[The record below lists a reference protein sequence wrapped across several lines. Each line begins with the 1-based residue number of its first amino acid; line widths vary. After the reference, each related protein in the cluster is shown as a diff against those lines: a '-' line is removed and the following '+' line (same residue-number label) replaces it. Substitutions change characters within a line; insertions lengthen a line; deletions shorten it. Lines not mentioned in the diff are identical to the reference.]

1 MTRRDRWLVF
11 ITLSK
16 KLLPWF
22 VGVSLYCLIIGLL
35 VDREQWHADW
45 GAEAAVVN
53 GVILG
58 VLMGLRNRA
67 AYDRWWEG
75 RRLWGQ
81 LVNDSRNLAWKVQ
94 SYVPPEEIAAAKF
107 PQLLA
112 GFADALKGHLRKGT
126 RLQEIAGFEQEQD
139 QPKHVPSYLAGRIIG
154 CIAGWQQDEVIDP
167 RTMQIMDTHS
177 RSLLD
182 VCGGCERIHNT
193 PISLSYRA
201 LLRFGIAL
209 NILAAPWFIV
219 LELGGNWSI
228 PVLIV
233 VCFFLVGVEIIDT
246 EVEEPFGEDLND
258 LPLSSYC
265 RTIRESTET
274 IFSTKLS
281 RSAVASSD
289 SMSL

>member
-1 MTRRDRWLVF
+1 MTRFERWLVF
-11 ITLSK
+11 KTLSK

-22 VGVSLYCLIIGLL
+22 VGVSLYCMIIGML

-67 AYDRWWEG
+67 AYDRWWEA

-94 SYVPPEEIAAAKF
+94 SYVPSGEIAAAKF

-112 GFADALKGHLRKGT
+112 GFADALKGHLRKGI
-126 RLQEIAGFEQEQD
+126 RLQDVAGFEQAAD

-154 CIAGWQQDEVIDP
+154 CIAGWQQDEVVDP

-182 VCGGCERIHNT
+182 VCGGCERILNT

-228 PVLIV
+228 PVVIV
-233 VCFFLVGVEIIDT
+233 VCFFLVGVEIVDT

-265 RTIRESTET
+265 RTIRQSTEE
-274 IFSTKLS
+274 IFSTKLP

-289 SMSL
+289 SMPV